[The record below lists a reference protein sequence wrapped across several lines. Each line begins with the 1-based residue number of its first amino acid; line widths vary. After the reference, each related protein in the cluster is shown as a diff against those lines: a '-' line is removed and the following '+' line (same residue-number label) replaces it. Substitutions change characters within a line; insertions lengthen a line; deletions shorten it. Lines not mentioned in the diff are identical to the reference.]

1 MNVSSTRWRAWPT
14 AAGAATAV
22 AVLAMALSAC
32 DGPGGGGKSPSPKPS
47 HSAPAGFQKVD
58 AGKATFA
65 VPQGWRHMQPP
76 QGWSAARQLP
86 DTKQQGRFAQ
96 AGVITDVP
104 QTEDVKTVATATWAG
119 TLFNAPHLKRSP
131 EKHVKVPGARDA
143 IRVDYTYET
152 TGAGNTSVPMRGADL
167 AITYGDSKA
176 IAFRVT
182 GVRKK
187 LSAATVNQIVGTVA
201 VGS

>member
-1 MNVSSTRWRAWPT
+1 MTVTSVRWRSLPA
-14 AAGAATAV
+14 AAGAA
-22 AVLAMALSAC
+22 VLLTLALSAC
-32 DGPGGGGKSPSPKPS
+32 GVFGGAGKSPSPKPTS
-47 HSAPAGFQKVD
+47 AAPAGFQTVH

-65 VPQGWRHMQPP
+65 VPRGWQRMKPP
-76 QGWSAARQLP
+76 QGWSVARRLP
-86 DTKQQGRFAQ
+86 STTGQGTVAQ

-104 QTEDVKTVATATWAG
+104 QTEDAKTVATATWAG

-131 EKHVKVPGARDA
+131 ERHVKVRGARDA

-152 TGAGNTSVPMRGADL
+152 RSEDGSAVAMRGTDV

-176 IAFRVT
+176 VAFRVT
-182 GVRKK
+182 GTRAK
-187 LSAATVNQIVGTVA
+187 LTAATVNQIVGTVA